1 MRLLLLNANTDA
13 TITAR
18 MAALAAP
25 LAGPGVTIIPAT
37 GRFGARYISTRAA
50 SAIAAHAALDA
61 LAEALAATPG
71 PDAVLLACFGDPGLA
86 ALREV
91 SPVPVA
97 GMAEASL
104 LAAAQLGGRIGVLT
118 GGERWVPMLGELA
131 ASLGFRER
139 VAIRCVRQTGA
150 EIAADP
156 EGALA
161 GLAAECDGLVASGAE
176 VVILGGAGLAGL
188 AARLAARVPVP
199 LLDSLACGVVQ
210 ALALARLGAARPA
223 AGSYAPPAP
232 MPVTGLG
239 PALSRLLREG

>member
-1 MRLLLLNANTDA
+1 MRLLLLNANTDE

-25 LAGPGVTIIPAT
+25 LAGPDVTILPAT
-37 GRFGARYISTRAA
+37 GRFGARYIATRAA
-50 SAIAAHAALDA
+50 SAIAAHAALTA
-61 LAEALAATPG
+61 LAEAFEAPEP

-91 SPVPVA
+91 SPAPVA

-131 ASLGFRER
+131 ASLGFGGRTL
-139 VAIRCVRQTGA
+139 ISCVRQTGA

-156 EGALA
+156 DAALEGLSAEAEALVS
-161 GLAAECDGLVASGAE
+161 GGAE

-188 AARLAARVPVP
+188 AARLAPRLSIPV
-199 LLDSLACGVVQ
+199 LDSLACGIAQ
-210 ALALARLGAARPA
+210 ALALFRLGAARAA
-223 AGSYAPPAP
+223 AGSYAPPPP

-239 PALSRLLREG
+239 PALSRLLGGG